1 MSLADCKNVAL
12 EVENETTEKK
22 TPQDQERQ
30 LQERSQH
37 QPRPNILVL
46 LVVIATASGVCAYAY
61 HITLRIHRLEQRVE
75 MMSDF
80 GHGSAP
86 ATPRS
91 TADRRRQTGATS
103 TTSATT
109 TSSPD
114 TSPEIDDW
122 SDQYYYVDDEMY
134 DYDELDVDDGSAL
147 PEDDE
152 DAEES
157 SGDDSWLE
165 SYERS
170 YEFLRNRSYERTYAG
185 GRHKRS
191 ADARRTSDGAA
202 STTPRR
208 RRQQQSAA
216 GHRRPRAGH
225 RTTSPASSPADTSR
239 HQRRRDRQ
247 GSDRQR
253 RRSHAG
259 DDATT
264 GNGQTSGLKAAHF
277 FAPRGPNNHY
287 VSGTMPP
294 ATFPFWQ
301 AENWTMSQGDWFSLN
316 NRGFVTI
323 LESGLY
329 MVYAQLVYHDLSGR
343 WSFGVYVR
351 DTERVKCMN
360 TEQIDAGRHHP
371 TSPSH
376 GVYQQCYTSAVLQLS
391 RFDSVSIRC
400 LYGSRSVVMQ
410 PEFTFWG
417 LIQLRSTA
425 GPS

>member
-1 MSLADCKNVAL
+1 MSLTDCKNVAL
-12 EVENETTEKK
+12 TVENETTEKK
-22 TPQDQERQ
+22 TPSQDHERQ
-30 LQERSQH
+30 LQERSQQH

-75 MMSDF
+75 MMSDV
-80 GHGSAP
+80 GRGSAA
-86 ATPRS
+86 ATTRS
-91 TADRRRQTGATS
+91 IADRRRQTDATS
-103 TTSATT
+103 TTSTT
-109 TSSPD
+109 TSSAD
-114 TSPEIDDW
+114 TSAPEIDDW
-122 SDQYYYVDDEMY
+122 SNQYYYVDDY
-134 DYDELDVDDGSAL
+134 DDVDVDDGSAL
-147 PEDDE
+147 PQDDE
-152 DAEES
+152 DAEKS
-157 SGDDSWLE
+157 SGDDSWPE

-170 YEFLRNRSYERTYAG
+170 YELPRNRSYYEQTYAG
-185 GRHKRS
+185 HGRHKRS
-191 ADARRTSDGAA
+191 AEARRTSDDVAA
-202 STTPRR
+202 TQRR
-208 RRQQQSAA
+208 RRQQQQQS
-216 GHRRPRAGH
+216 GHRRLRAGH
-225 RTTSPASSPADTSR
+225 RTTSPASSPADISR

-247 GSDRQR
+247 GSERQR
-253 RRSHAG
+253 RRPHAG

-264 GNGQTSGLKAAHF
+264 GRGQISGLKAAHF
-277 FAPRGPNNHY
+277 YAPRGPINHY

-301 AENWTMSQGDWFSLN
+301 AENWTMSQEDWFSLD

-351 DTERVKCMN
+351 DAERVKCMN
-360 TEQIDAGRHHP
+360 TEQIDAGRHQP

-376 GVYQQCYTSAVLQLS
+376 GVYQHCYTSAVLQLS
-391 RFDSVSIRC
+391 RFDNVSIRC

-425 GPS
+425 GPR